1 MAFVPLVDIGIF
13 LRVLRA
19 AASTS
24 RLVGLVGQ
32 VVSGQVRPDG
42 DRQARSSSHPKPMGI
57 CGEEGRMAWTGVS
70 WLADVGC
77 RDGA

>member
-1 MAFVPLVDIGIF
+1 MAFVPFVDIGIF
-13 LRVLRA
+13 LRVVRA

-24 RLVGLVGQ
+24 RLVGLV
-32 VVSGQVRPDG
+32 VSGQVRSDG

-57 CGEEGRMAWTGVS
+57 CGEEGRMAWTRVS

-77 RDGA
+77 KDGA